1 MENDRKAERQISLS
15 DILLA
20 VAVGVMVLIVLGLML
35 FAFVTSV

>member
-20 VAVGVMVLIVLGLML
+20 VAVGVMVLIVLGLTL